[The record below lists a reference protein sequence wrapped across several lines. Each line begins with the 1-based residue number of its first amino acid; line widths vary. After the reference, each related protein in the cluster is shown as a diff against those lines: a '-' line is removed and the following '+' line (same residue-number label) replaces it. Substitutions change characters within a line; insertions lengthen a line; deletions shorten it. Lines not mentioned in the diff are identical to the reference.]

1 MSLLW
6 LICTSMIWTILIGCS
21 QIATNQ
27 RGLRESKA
35 RKTEKLVW
43 KSVCEWDFPVN
54 LVLFQIMTT
63 APSKCAVW
71 RTFFTNRTIL
81 LKAAH
86 GGYLASMLVRQQFI
100 AQLQL
105 VQSKPPIIWHQNHIC
120 HMAMCLVS
128 IVVFYCLFGMLC
140 PCGYDRVDKFPW
152 LFCCFKFWFTI
163 SKS

>member
-1 MSLLW
+1 M
-6 LICTSMIWTILIGCS
+6 
-21 QIATNQ
+21 
-27 RGLRESKA
+27 
-35 RKTEKLVW
+35 
-43 KSVCEWDFPVN
+43 CEWDFPVN
-54 LVLFQIMTT
+54 LVLLQTLLQIMTT

-120 HMAMCLVS
+120 HMAICLMS
-128 IVVFYCLFGMLC
+128 IVVFYCLSGMLC

-152 LFCCFKFWFTI
+152 LFCCFLFDLLFRSHIMAHKENI
-163 SKS
+163 SDFATPHVNNNLCASVALIDFCSAT